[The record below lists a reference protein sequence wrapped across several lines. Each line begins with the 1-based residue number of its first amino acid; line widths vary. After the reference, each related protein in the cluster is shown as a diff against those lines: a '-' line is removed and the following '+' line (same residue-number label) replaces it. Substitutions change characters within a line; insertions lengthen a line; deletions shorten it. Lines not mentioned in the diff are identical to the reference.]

1 MSQST
6 HSSHCTEGLS
16 VFLVILIKNHEFFAD
31 SYITSNREMPCT
43 RHFWAKQMECI
54 VQLTAVVITNE
65 LSKYTSVCEVGNI
78 MVHTGGGLK
87 LCSCGVGTPP
97 LATFTVSHVGDD

>member
-16 VFLVILIKNHEFFAD
+16 VFLITLIKNHEFFAD
-31 SYITSNREMPCT
+31 SYTISNSQMPCT
-43 RHFWAKQMECI
+43 RHFWVKQMERI

-65 LSKYTSVCEVGNI
+65 LSKYTSVREVGNI
-78 MVHTGGGLK
+78 MVIL
-87 LCSCGVGTPP
+87 VV
-97 LATFTVSHVGDD
+97 A